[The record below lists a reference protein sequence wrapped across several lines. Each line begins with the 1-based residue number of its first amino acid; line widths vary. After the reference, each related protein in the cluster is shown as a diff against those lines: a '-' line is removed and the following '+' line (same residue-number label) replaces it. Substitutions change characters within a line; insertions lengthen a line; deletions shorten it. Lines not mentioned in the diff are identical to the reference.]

1 MNLRSRK
8 ANIWG
13 KKQCD
18 FIIQLLSEAVLTV
31 RTVLL
36 SCLVLGSRVMIQGH
50 QKRASD
56 ILDLE
61 SQAAVSCL
69 MFALRPKLHFSVV
82 CSISAACVEPSLQ
95 SSFSKG
101 LFLDSVDLCM

>member
-1 MNLRSRK
+1 MFFESEIMKSKHL
-8 ANIWG
+8 G
-13 KKQCD
+13 EKQCD

-61 SQAAVSCL
+61 SQAVVSCL
-69 MFALRPKLHFSVV
+69 MFALRHKLHFSVV
-82 CSISAACVEPSLQ
+82 QNKYALSHLSNL
-95 SSFSKG
+95 SFQKAY
-101 LFLDSVDLCM
+101 F

>member
-1 MNLRSRK
+1 MVVLE
-8 ANIWG
+8 G
-13 KKQCD
+13 KYNENDSKFMLFESEIMKSKHLGTKQCD

-36 SCLVLGSRVMIQGH
+36 LCLVLGSQVMIQGH

-56 ILDLE
+56 IPALE

-69 MFALRPKLHFSVV
+69 MFALRPKLHFLLY
-82 CSISAACVEPSLQ
+82 AE
-95 SSFSKG
+95 
-101 LFLDSVDLCM
+101 